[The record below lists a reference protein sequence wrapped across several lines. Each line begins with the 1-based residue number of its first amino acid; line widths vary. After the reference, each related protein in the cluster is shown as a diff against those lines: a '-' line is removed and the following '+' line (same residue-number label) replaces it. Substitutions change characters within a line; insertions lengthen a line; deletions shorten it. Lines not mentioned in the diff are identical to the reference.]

1 MTNAANVP
9 KVTVVREGSL
19 VREGSTVLDAS
30 STVTLVEVSGQ
41 RLVVDTGSPR
51 SIEGLSASFEKMEI
65 PPDSVK
71 FVVNTH
77 FHSDH
82 IGGNGMFANARIVAH
97 ALESPPIG
105 SMRVTERVQLLP
117 HIELVPTPGHSAGSI
132 SVFVSADKNIAI
144 CGDAIPTRENYEKHV
159 PPSMNINSALA
170 IKSLDMI
177 VAWAEV
183 IIPGHGASF
192 EVGTKKGSVT

>member
-1 MTNAANVP
+1 MTSRVNVP

-19 VREGSTVLDAS
+19 VREGSVVLDAS

-41 RLVVDTGSPR
+41 RLVVDTGSSR
-51 SIEGLSASFEKMEI
+51 NADILSTSFMKMGI

-77 FHSDH
+77 LHSDH
-82 IGGNGMFANARIVAH
+82 IGGNGIFANARIVAH
-97 ALESPPIG
+97 ALESPPLG

-117 HIELVPTPGHSAGSI
+117 HVEVVPTPGHSAGSI

-144 CGDAIPTRENYEKHV
+144 CGDAIPTRENYKKHV
-159 PPSMNINSALA
+159 PPSMNINPALA
-170 IKSLDMI
+170 IKSMDMI
-177 VAWAEV
+177 VAWAKV
-183 IIPGHGASF
+183 IIPGHGALF
-192 EVGTKKGSVT
+192 EVGTKM

>member
-1 MTNAANVP
+1 MTSAANVP
-9 KVTVVREGSL
+9 RVTVVKEGNL
-19 VREGSTVLDAS
+19 VREGSAVLGAS
-30 STVTLVEVSGQ
+30 STVTLVEVSGH
-41 RLVVDTGSPR
+41 RLVVDTGS
-51 SIEGLSASFEKMEI
+51 SGNVDTLSASFMKMGI

-82 IGGNGMFANARIVAH
+82 VGGNRMFANARIVAH

-117 HIELVPTPGHSAGSI
+117 HVELVPTPGHSAGSI

-159 PPSMNINSALA
+159 PPSMNINPALA

-177 VAWAEV
+177 VAWAKV
-183 IIPGHGASF
+183 VIPGHGASF
-192 EVGTKKGSVT
+192 QVRTKK

>member
-1 MTNAANVP
+1 MIDSANIP
-9 KVTVVREGSL
+9 KVRVVREGSL
-19 VREGSTVLDAS
+19 VREGAAVLDAS

-41 RLVVDTGSPR
+41 ELVVDTGSPGNFD
-51 SIEGLSASFEKMEI
+51 SLVAAFEKMEV
-65 PPDSVK
+65 PLDSVK

-105 SMRVTERVQLLP
+105 TMKVTERFQLLP
-117 HIELVPTPGHSAGSI
+117 HVEIVPTPGHTVGSI

-144 CGDAIPTRENYEKHV
+144 CGDAIPTRGNYEKHV
-159 PPSMNINSALA
+159 PPSMNINPVLA
-170 IKSLDMI
+170 VRSLDMI
-177 VAWAEV
+177 VAWANV

-192 EVGTKKGSVT
+192 QVRTKM

>member
-1 MTNAANVP
+1 MTNRRDIPRV
-9 KVTVVREGSL
+9 KVIKEGYL
-19 VREGSTVLDAS
+19 VREGATVLDAS
-30 STVTLVEVSGQ
+30 SSVTLVEVSGQ

-51 SIEGLSASFEKMEI
+51 AIPSTSAAFQRMRI
-65 PPDSVK
+65 PLDSVK

-77 FHSDH
+77 LHSDH
-82 IGGNGMFANARIVAH
+82 IGGNGMFANARVVAH
-97 ALESPPIG
+97 TLESPPIG

-132 SVFVSADKNIAI
+132 SVFVSADKNVAI

-159 PPSMNINSALA
+159 PPSMNINPALA
-170 IKSLDMI
+170 IRSLDMI

-192 EVGTKKGSVT
+192 DVRTKM

>member
-1 MTNAANVP
+1 MTNTANVP
-9 KVTVVREGSL
+9 KVTVIREGTL
-19 VREGSTVLDAS
+19 VREGSVVLDAS

-51 SIEGLSASFEKMEI
+51 NLDSLSASFRKMGI

-77 FHSDH
+77 LHSDH
-82 IGGNGMFANARIVAH
+82 VGGNGMFANARIVAH

-117 HIELVPTPGHSAGSI
+117 QVEVVPTPGHSAGSI
-132 SVFVSADKNIAI
+132 SVFVSADKNVAI
-144 CGDAIPTRENYEKHV
+144 CGDAVPTRENYEKHV
-159 PPSMNINSALA
+159 PPSININPTLA
-170 IKSLDMI
+170 INSLDMI
-177 VAWAEV
+177 IAWAEV
-183 IIPGHGASF
+183 VIPGHGASF
-192 EVGTKKGSVT
+192 QVRTKM

>member
-1 MTNAANVP
+1 MTSTANVP

-19 VREGSTVLDAS
+19 VRKGSVVLDAS
-30 STVTLVEVSGQ
+30 STVTLVEVADQ
-41 RLVVDTGSPR
+41 RLVVDAGSSR
-51 SIEGLSASFEKMEI
+51 NVGVLSASFMKMGV

-71 FVVNTH
+71 FIVNTH

-82 IGGNGMFANARIVAH
+82 VGGNGIFPNARIVAH

-117 HIELVPTPGHSAGSI
+117 NVEVVPTPGHTAGSI

-144 CGDAIPTRENYEKHV
+144 CGDVIPTRGNYEKHV
-159 PPSMNINSALA
+159 PPSMNINPALA

-183 IIPGHGASF
+183 VIPGHGTSF
-192 EVGTKKGSVT
+192 EVRTKK

>member
-1 MTNAANVP
+1 MTSAANVP
-9 KVTVVREGSL
+9 KVRVVREGSL
-19 VREGSTVLDAS
+19 VREGSAVLDAS
-30 STVTLVEVSGQ
+30 STVTLVEVSGK

-51 SIEGLSASFEKMEI
+51 DFDSLSASFKKMEI

-77 FHSDH
+77 LHSDH
-82 IGGNGMFANARIVAH
+82 IGGNGIFTNARIVAH

-117 HIELVPTPGHSAGSI
+117 HVEVVPTPGHSAGSI
-132 SVFVSADKNIAI
+132 SVFVSADKNVAI

-159 PPSMNINSALA
+159 PPSISNNPALA
-170 IKSLDMI
+170 IKSMDMI
-177 VAWAEV
+177 VAWANI
-183 IIPGHGASF
+183 IIPGHGTSF
-192 EVGTKKGSVT
+192 EVKTKK

>member
-1 MTNAANVP
+1 MTETPNAP
-9 KVTVVREGSL
+9 KVRVIREGSL
-19 VREGSTVLDAS
+19 VREGSVVLDAS

-41 RLVVDTGSPR
+41 RLIVDTGSSR
-51 SIEGLSASFEKMEI
+51 DFDSLSASFKKMEI
-65 PPDSVK
+65 PPDSIE

-77 FHSDH
+77 LHSDH
-82 IGGNGMFANARIVAH
+82 IGGNGMFPNARVVAH
-97 ALESPPIG
+97 AFESPPIG

-117 HIELVPTPGHSAGSI
+117 HIEIVPTPGHSAGSI

-159 PPSMNINSALA
+159 PPSININPALA

-177 VAWAEV
+177 IGWAKV
-183 IIPGHGASF
+183 IIPGHDTSF
-192 EVGTKKGSVT
+192 EVRTKK

>member
-1 MTNAANVP
+1 MTSVASVP
-9 KVTVVREGSL
+9 RVIVVREGNL
-19 VREGSTVLDAS
+19 VRKGSAVLDAS
-30 STVTLVEVSGQ
+30 STVTLVEVSGH
-41 RLVVDTGSPR
+41 RLVVDTGSSR
-51 SIEGLSASFEKMEI
+51 NVDTLSASFMKMGI

-82 IGGNGMFANARIVAH
+82 VGGNGMFANAKIVAH
-97 ALESPPIG
+97 ALESPPVG

-117 HIELVPTPGHSAGSI
+117 HVELVSTPGHSAGSI

-159 PPSMNINSALA
+159 PPSMNINPALA
-170 IKSLDMI
+170 IRSLDMI
-177 VAWAEV
+177 VAWAKV

-192 EVGTKKGSVT
+192 EVRTKM

>member
-1 MTNAANVP
+1 VI
-9 KVTVVREGSL
+9 RDGSL
-19 VREGSTVLDAS
+19 VREGSAVLDAS
-30 STVTLVEVSGQ
+30 SSVTLVEASGQ

-51 SIEGLSASFEKMEI
+51 NIDSLSEAFKKMGI
-65 PPDSVK
+65 PPGSVK

-82 IGGNGMFANARIVAH
+82 IGGNGIFANSRIVAH

-105 SMRVTERVQLLP
+105 SMRVTERVRLLP
-117 HIELVPTPGHSAGSI
+117 HIEVVPTPGHSAGSI
-132 SVFVSADKNIAI
+132 SVFVSGDKNIAI

-159 PPSMNINSALA
+159 PPSININPALA

-177 VAWAEV
+177 IGWAKV
-183 IIPGHGASF
+183 IIPGHGTLF
-192 EVGTKKGSVT
+192 EVKTKK

>member
-1 MTNAANVP
+1 MTDAASVP
-9 KVTVVREGSL
+9 KVKVIREGWL
-19 VREGSTVLDAS
+19 VREGAAVLDAS

-41 RLVVDTGSPR
+41 RLVVDTGSVR
-51 SIEGLSASFEKMEI
+51 EFDSLSASLKKMEI
-65 PPDSVK
+65 PPDTVK

-82 IGGNGMFANARIVAH
+82 IGNNGMFVNARVVAH

-105 SMRVTERVQLLP
+105 SMRVTERFQLLP
-117 HIELVPTPGHSAGSI
+117 HIDVVPTPGHSAGSI

-159 PPSMNINSALA
+159 PPSMNINPALA
-170 IKSLDMI
+170 VKSMDMI
-177 VAWAEV
+177 VAWAKV
-183 IIPGHGASF
+183 IIPGHGTSF
-192 EVGTKKGSVT
+192 EVSTKK

>member
-1 MTNAANVP
+1 MTNTANVP
-9 KVTVVREGSL
+9 KVRVIREGSL
-19 VREGSTVLDAS
+19 VREGSAVLDAS

-41 RLVVDTGSPR
+41 RLVVDTGSSR
-51 SIEGLSASFEKMEI
+51 SIDSLSASLKKMEI

-77 FHSDH
+77 FHLDH
-82 IGGNGMFANARIVAH
+82 IGGNGIFANARIVAH

-117 HIELVPTPGHSAGSI
+117 HIEVVPTPGHSAGSI
-132 SVFVSADKNIAI
+132 SVFVGADKNIAI

-159 PPSMNINSALA
+159 PPSININPALA

-177 VAWAEV
+177 VGWAKV
-183 IIPGHGASF
+183 IIPGHGTSF
-192 EVGTKKGSVT
+192 KVKTKKGSVT

>member
-1 MTNAANVP
+1 MTSAANVP
-9 KVTVVREGSL
+9 KVRVVREGSM
-19 VREGSTVLDAS
+19 VREGSVVLDAS

-51 SIEGLSASFEKMEI
+51 DFDSLSASFKKMEI
-65 PPDSVK
+65 PPYSVK

-82 IGGNGMFANARIVAH
+82 IGGNGIFANARIVAH
-97 ALESPPIG
+97 TLESPPID

-117 HIELVPTPGHSAGSI
+117 HIEVVPTPGHSAGSI

-159 PPSMNINSALA
+159 PPSININPALA

-177 VAWAEV
+177 VAWAKV
-183 IIPGHGASF
+183 IIPGHGTSF
-192 EVGTKKGSVT
+192 EVRTKK